1 VKGVLDTSVF
11 IAIEQGR
18 ELAAERLPDELAVS
32 VVTVGELT
40 LGVHMASS
48 DRVRGQRLATLR
60 SLQSTYA
67 MLPIDDEVAAVFG
80 QLVASARRAGRRP
93 KVQDSWIAATA
104 YAHGAAV
111 CTQDEDFDDIPDI
124 DVIRV

>member
-1 VKGVLDTSVF
+1 MRGLLDTSVF
-11 IAIEQGR
+11 IASEQGR
-18 ELAAERLPDELAVS
+18 ALAGERLPDELAVS
-32 VVTVGELT
+32 VVTVAELT
-40 LGVHMASS
+40 LGVHMAST

-60 SLQSTYA
+60 ALQSTYA
-67 MLPIDDEVAAVFG
+67 VLPIDDEVAAAFG

-104 YAHGAAV
+104 YAHRAAV
-111 CTQDEDFDDIPDI
+111 CTQDGDFDEIPDV